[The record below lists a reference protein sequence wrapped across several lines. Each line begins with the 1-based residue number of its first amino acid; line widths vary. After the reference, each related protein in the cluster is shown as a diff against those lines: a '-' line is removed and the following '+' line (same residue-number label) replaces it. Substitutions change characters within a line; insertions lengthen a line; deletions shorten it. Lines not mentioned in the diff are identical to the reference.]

1 MARFIGKIVFR
12 QEIGMCEP
20 FHVIFY
26 AREKEVVSFSM
37 QYFQKKT
44 FINSTNGKNS
54 LSLNLSRLL
63 SVFSLSQTTNN
74 QFGMFEILRGNSIV
88 FV

>member
-1 MARFIGKIVFR
+1 M
-12 QEIGMCEP
+12 
-20 FHVIFY
+20 IFY

-37 QYFQKKT
+37 HYFQKKKT

-63 SVFSLSQTTNN
+63 SVFSFSQTTNN
-74 QFGMFEILRGNSIV
+74 QLGMFEILRGNSIV